1 MHKHYVLVFF
11 SCYGNVHI
19 RMHVFN
25 NVCCQMIATLN
36 VVNSHSK
43 ASYVVAVNVYRIII
57 ISKRAVSFQCLF
69 CAFFGH
75 EENVSS
81 KQKHI

>member
-25 NVCCQMIATLN
+25 KACCQMIAMLNIVQTTLRYRT
-36 VVNSHSK
+36 
-43 ASYVVAVNVYRIII
+43 YVVAVNVYRIVTNIYQ
-57 ISKRAVSFQCLF
+57 SF
-69 CAFFGH
+69 
-75 EENVSS
+75 
-81 KQKHI
+81 I